1 MSTPPNETTSVDRK
15 PERLPEPY
23 LISKVVPFSY
33 RNRTGILMTWGNINL
48 IGGGAASVVLVV
60 EEASDVGE
68 VALLAGDPEV
78 AGPGVKHNLE

>member
-1 MSTPPNETTSVDRK
+1 MDRK

-23 LISKVVPFSY
+23 LISMVVPFSY

-68 VALLAGDPEV
+68 VALLAGHPEV
-78 AGPGVKHNLE
+78 A